1 MGDRP
6 GKGLAV
12 LLFVRWQVAYHEGL
26 RILRDRVIPL
36 KHTRIDSM
44 RQTDRPKKLRT
55 VEVAPST
62 YSPTKAEL
70 EEEFR
75 IDASPGRLA
84 KALLSPVEVREK
96 ARK

>member
-1 MGDRP
+1 M
-6 GKGLAV
+6 K
-12 LLFVRWQVAYHEGL
+12 Q
-26 RILRDRVIPL
+26 
-36 KHTRIDSM
+36 
-44 RQTDRPKKLRT
+44 QPKKPRV

-75 IDASPGRLA
+75 IDATPEQLA

-96 ARK
+96 RS